1 MSASFLD
8 RDRLLAGGKLGSNPA
23 SAANPAFGPGVLRAM
38 LLAGCAL
45 AVALAASLGDP
56 ASYLVADPQLARLL
70 RGMALIKGAIALAA
84 AGALWWRL
92 KWPISGRMAAAY
104 LAGGSLLAGA
114 SMMVWQLTMIPLAA
128 IGFHAVEISLLCVAW
143 RDHRGETGGQ
153 VA

>member
-1 MSASFLD
+1 
-8 RDRLLAGGKLGSNPA
+8 
-23 SAANPAFGPGVLRAM
+23 
-38 LLAGCAL
+38 
-45 AVALAASLGDP
+45 
-56 ASYLVADPQLARLL
+56 
-70 RGMALIKGAIALAA
+70 
-84 AGALWWRL
+84 
-92 KWPISGRMAAAY
+92 MAAAY